1 MASIDA
7 SSSKNLCCGMRARA
21 GPDHSGQCLLGG
33 LCLAEFNKPL
43 LASCL
48 RCAQACACVLG
59 WGAGPSPNPCTGAF
73 CTGAHYTACRFR
85 GRIPPPEWHRRPC
98 PAGRFRAIPRVRR
111 TGRPVNTPHP
121 RWAVWQPS
129 QTLACAMC
137 KTGTWK
143 KDRDNRIENSKFRRK
158 LEISSKFRRNFVERS
173 APGGW

>member
-1 MASIDA
+1 
-7 SSSKNLCCGMRARA
+7 MRGLLAAQEVEAWAAGLWIGRFKVTLIKKLLVCVKGVYRRRFFRKLYCETCARA
-21 GPDHSGQCLLGG
+21 SPGHSGQCLLLGG
-33 LCLAEFNKPL
+33 LCLVEFNKPL

-137 KTGTWK
+137 KTGT
-143 KDRDNRIENSKFRRK
+143 
-158 LEISSKFRRNFVERS
+158 
-173 APGGW
+173 